1 MTRCL
6 EMEPVP
12 NVDADAVVM
21 RVNRNHPGCGAT
33 MTRRGIGETMGPY
46 SGE

>member
-12 NVDADAVVM
+12 NMDAAAVVM
-21 RVNRNHPGCGAT
+21 RVNRNHPGCWGDDDAP
-33 MTRRGIGETMGPY
+33 GIGETMGPY
-46 SGE
+46 SEE

>member
-1 MTRCL
+1 
-6 EMEPVP
+6 MEPVP
-12 NVDADAVVM
+12 NVDAGPVVM
-21 RVNRNHPGCGAT
+21 GMKKNHPGLGVT